1 MDRNGVNNTFLMSS
15 STRLMERTVLEVSHI
30 RDSLVKERNG
40 WKEDLLIERENK
52 KSLSVGTSKSG
63 EKIIDVKKCAV
74 KRAGY
79 P

>member
-1 MDRNGVNNTFLMSS
+1 MANAVVSLKQAGLMDRNGVNNTFLMSS

-52 KSLSVGTSKSG
+52 KV
-63 EKIIDVKKCAV
+63 
-74 KRAGY
+74 
-79 P
+79 